1 MTEEQ
6 EETKTI
12 TYSQVPALMTMIE
25 KRLKELPQDE
35 PKLMPAMSIIQILLS
50 VVAAYAEWND
60 GMKKEFISLVELNKK
75 QAAMIKEN
83 AILKQGV
90 KSGSII
96 L

>member
-1 MTEEQ
+1 MTEQ

-25 KRLKELPQDE
+25 KRLKELPSDE

-50 VVAAYAEWND
+50 VVAAYAEWCD
-60 GMKKEFISLVELNKK
+60 GMKKEMITLVELNKS
-75 QAAMIKEN
+75 QAALIKEN
-83 AILKQGV
+83 AILKKRVG
-90 KSGSII
+90 SGPVI